1 MFHLVFHHPPQQYS
15 YKIAVLI
22 KASAL
27 NKEKLWQYYIEPL
40 IAKGYQETDIIAFSL
55 DYGGKAKVTVKQA
68 KACLDSLAKATQQ
81 LGVKYLLVADAEYFK
96 VLTGSKK
103 AAPMFGYLAECTY
116 KGFEGM
122 SATITLNYQALY
134 YDPTKISSITTA
146 IDVLGSQ
153 RTGTYAEPGANIIKY
168 EAYPDSLE
176 DIRLALD
183 SLHQYPILTC
193 DIEAFSLEFHKAGI
207 GSIAFAWNQH
217 EGIAFS
223 VGYNELAAPSTAT
236 GFFGYQCTNS
246 RVNLLLKKF
255 FLAYEGTLI
264 YHNIT
269 YDAKI
274 LTYELFM
281 ENMLDTAGMIEG
293 IKVMTKDVHCTKII
307 TYLATNSC
315 AGNVLGLK
323 ENSQEFTG
331 NYAQEEIKDIR
342 RIPKDQLLKYNLLD
356 CLATWFVFNKNLPT
370 MINDQQDR
378 IYNTLMLPGIKVVM
392 QEELCGMP
400 IDMAQVLQVE
410 QQLTQ
415 IQAKHLAVLSQSKEI
430 QDYSLQLQKEEM
442 VKKNLL
448 LKVKV
453 KPLEDFADIV
463 FNPNSNPN
471 LQGLL
476 HDQWKLP
483 VIDST
488 DSGAPATGGK
498 TLNKHLVYLM
508 SEFNISEEEL
518 NT

>member
-1 MFHLVFHHPPQQYS
+1 M
-15 YKIAVLI
+15 
-22 KASAL
+22 
-27 NKEKLWQYYIEPL
+27 
-40 IAKGYQETDIIAFSL
+40 
-55 DYGGKAKVTVKQA
+55 
-68 KACLDSLAKATQQ
+68 
-81 LGVKYLLVADAEYFK
+81 
-96 VLTGSKK
+96 
-103 AAPMFGYLAECTY
+103 
-116 KGFEGM
+116 
-122 SATITLNYQALY
+122 
-134 YDPTKISSITTA
+134 
-146 IDVLGSQ
+146 
-153 RTGTYAEPGANIIKY
+153 
-168 EAYPDSLE
+168 
-176 DIRLALD
+176 
-183 SLHQYPILTC
+183 
-193 DIEAFSLEFHKAGI
+193 
-207 GSIAFAWNQH
+207 
-217 EGIAFS
+217 
-223 VGYNELAAPSTAT
+223 
-236 GFFGYQCTNS
+236 TNR
-246 RVNLLLKKF
+246 RVRDLLKQF
-255 FLAYEGTLI
+255 FLSYTGTLI

-356 CLATWFVFNKNLPT
+356 CLATWFVFNKNLPL
-370 MINDQQDR
+370 MINDQQDK
-378 IYNTLMLPGIKVVM
+378 IYNILMLPGIKVVM

-400 IDMAQVLQVE
+400 IDMAQVLQAE
-410 QQLTQ
+410 QQLTK
-415 IQAKHLAVLSQSKEI
+415 IQAEHLAVLSQSKEI
-430 QDYSLQLQKEEM
+430 QDYSLQLRKEEM

-453 KPLEDFADIV
+453 KPLEDFDDIA

-488 DSGAPATGGK
+488 DSGSPATGGK
-498 TLNKHLVYLM
+498 TLKKHLVYLM
-508 SEFNISEEEL
+508 AEFNISEEEL